1 MPTSIA
7 LDRRFSLPTINVRLW
22 LLYFVVISPSLGTAV
37 SAIGRVLMV
46 VLFLC
51 TLAFGQRPRLEG
63 PSAMAKNSVSITVL
77 LAISYM
83 ALSLLWTPTIDAAS
97 LSAWTRHARLLTIPI
112 IYLLIYDYSEARL
125 VLRAFVL
132 GQLFVVFS
140 AWLLV
145 FGVHLP
151 WATSKWADGYYA
163 VFGSYLEQSISQAVL
178 VAVLW
183 HQREWIFGAKGR
195 WFAIAAAGLT
205 LVHTLGFLIG
215 RSGHVVALAL
225 VMMALI
231 YELPKRLKWAAVV
244 IPFLVLAFAFASSK
258 NFRDRVD
265 HVRVEVN
272 AFSTKAQANTSS
284 GQRLMFWQI
293 SLLAIKAHPFLG
305 YGSGSWNQE
314 YRRLEAGKA
323 DPTTLTVDNP
333 HQLFLLW
340 AVEGG
345 ILGMLLLCAVLAELA
360 LRSKA
365 LATNDARTLQS
376 VIIALVVSGMLN
388 SMIFGIGMGDFFC
401 VAFGICLALVHGKEQ
416 PSESAAHG

>member
-1 MPTSIA
+1 MSTPIA
-7 LDRRFSLPTINVRLW
+7 TRQSLSLPTFNIRLW
-22 LLYFVVISPSLGTAV
+22 LLCFVVISPSLGTAV
-37 SAIGRVLMV
+37 SAIGRLLMV
-46 VLFLC
+46 VLFLF
-51 TLAFGQRPRLEG
+51 TLAFSQRPRLES
-63 PSAMAKNSVSITVL
+63 PSEMAKNSVAVTVL
-77 LAISYM
+77 LAIAYM
-83 ALSLLWTPTIDAAS
+83 ALSLMWTPTADASS

-112 IYLLIYDYSEARL
+112 IYLLIYDYREARL
-125 VLRAFVL
+125 VLRAFAL
-132 GQLFVVFS
+132 GQLFVVFN

-145 FGVHLP
+145 LGVPLP
-151 WATSKWADGYYA
+151 WATSKWANDYYA

-205 LVHTLGFLIG
+205 LIHTLGFLIG

-231 YELPKRLKWAAVV
+231 YELPKRLKWVAVV
-244 IPFLVLAFAFASSK
+244 IPFLVLALAFASSK

-272 AFSTKAQANTSS
+272 AFSTNAKADTSS
-284 GQRLMFWQI
+284 GQRLMFWKL
-293 SLLAIKAHPFLG
+293 SLLAIKEHPFLG
-305 YGSGSWNQE
+305 HGSGSWNQQ
-314 YRRLEAGKA
+314 YKRLEAGKA

-345 ILGMLLLCAVLAELA
+345 VMGMLLLCAVFADLA

-365 LATNDARTLQS
+365 LATSDARTLQS
-376 VIIALVVSGMLN
+376 VIVALVVSGMLN

-401 VAFGICLALVHGKEQ
+401 VAFGICLALVHGNKVQ
-416 PSESAAHG
+416 QESASRA